1 MHLFYKKSILFWFIL
16 LILALFNAA
25 LRELTYKPLLSP
37 YIGAWAHQIS
47 SIIAIGLF
55 FFAIYIFLRR
65 NFNLYKQKQLIRVG
79 FIWMLMTFIFE
90 VGMNLW
96 VRNLSLAEI
105 MKTYYFWQGE
115 MWIFVLISLLFL
127 PIAANK
133 LLLRRT

>member
-16 LILALFNAA
+16 LILALFNAT
-25 LRELTYKPLLSP
+25 LRELTYKPFLSP

-65 NFNLYKQKQLIRVG
+65 NYTIYKREQLIRVG
-79 FIWMLMTFIFE
+79 VIWMLMTFIFE

-105 MKTYYFWQGE
+105 IKTYYFWQGE

-133 LLLRRT
+133 LLLRRE

>member
-1 MHLFYKKSILFWFIL
+1 
-16 LILALFNAA
+16 
-25 LRELTYKPLLSP
+25 
-37 YIGAWAHQIS
+37 
-47 SIIAIGLF
+47 
-55 FFAIYIFLRR
+55 
-65 NFNLYKQKQLIRVG
+65 
-79 FIWMLMTFIFE
+79 MTFIFE